1 MKLTLLQTLENA
13 SIYQQMSKDKGKWIT
28 VGMNHESHTRLKEI
42 AAWYNLSLSETLR
55 IIMRN
60 AHNDYVDGIRDDKT
74 KNNNTEV
81 ST

>member
-13 SIYQQMSKDKGKWIT
+13 SIYQQMSKDKGRWIT

-42 AAWYNLSLSETLR
+42 SSWYNLSLSETLR

-60 AHNDYVDGIRDDKT
+60 AHNNFVDGMGDKN
-74 KNNNTEV
+74 KNNNTED

>member
-13 SIYQQMSKDKGKWIT
+13 SIYQQMSKDKGRWIT

-42 AAWYNLSLSETLR
+42 SAWYNLSLSETLR

-60 AHNDYVDGIRDDKT
+60 AHNDYVDGTKDDKT
-74 KNNNTEV
+74 KNNNTEA

>member
-42 AAWYNLSLSETLR
+42 SAWYNLSLSETLR
-55 IIMRN
+55 IIMRD
-60 AHNDYVDGIRDDKT
+60 AHNDFTYRVVGGEP

-81 ST
+81 SI